1 MLRARTGGQGG
12 LESTSGEQ
20 LPRWSGSPETTSGRK
35 TGETQAE
42 LEGKGGTAL
51 LDVEAELWRVLA

>member
-1 MLRARTGGQGG
+1 M
-12 LESTSGEQ
+12 
-20 LPRWSGSPETTSGRK
+20 SGRK

-51 LDVEAELWRVLA
+51 LDVEAELMRCLSGAPVRRSDGIMAVQGRLPL